1 LFCLLAGLGCKTPAH
16 SPEAGLEPPAKYAQV
31 DQATA
36 GAIEGTIRFAG
47 KAPPLVRIDMAQDPG
62 CATGGGANYTEQYD
76 VHDGKMADVFVYIKS
91 GLGSNVYAAPASP
104 AVLDQKGCRYVPHV
118 IGVMVGQAVE
128 FRTSDPTMHNINVQP
143 VGDRNPPFDYG
154 QPPNGSPVRH
164 TFRQPETMI
173 PVRCNLHPWMQAFI
187 NVAPNPFFAVSDA
200 QGHFAIHGLPP
211 GNYTLAAIHEKL
223 GTKELQVTVSPRR
236 TSSADLTY
244 AGD

>member
-1 LFCLLAGLGCKTPAH
+1 
-16 SPEAGLEPPAKYAQV
+16 
-31 DQATA
+31 
-36 GAIEGTIRFAG
+36 
-47 KAPPLVRIDMAQDPG
+47 
-62 CATGGGANYTEQYD
+62 
-76 VHDGKMADVFVYIKS
+76 
-91 GLGSNVYAAPASP
+91 
-104 AVLDQKGCRYVPHV
+104 
-118 IGVMVGQAVE
+118 
-128 FRTSDPTMHNINVQP
+128 
-143 VGDRNPPFDYG
+143 
-154 QPPNGSPVRH
+154 VRH

-223 GTKELQVTVSPRR
+223 GTKDLQVTVSSRR